1 MTQILEHFVPD
12 TDFNLHTLKS
22 LASSLCGENGQGTT
36 EGKGVT
42 ALSPAASSSVS
53 PAKTEAQDGNME
65 AGEIDELHQQLG
77 WLRVDSNGV
86 YSELALAGPHS
97 WLNSR

>member
-12 TDFNLHTLKS
+12 TDLNLHTLKA
-22 LASSLCGENGQGTT
+22 LANNLCGENAQDTAPG
-36 EGKGVT
+36 EGVA

-53 PAKTEAQDGNME
+53 PAKTEAQDGGME

-86 YSELALAGPHS
+86 YSELAPANLHS
-97 WLNSR
+97 

>member
-12 TDFNLHTLKS
+12 TDLNLHTLKA
-22 LASSLCGENGQGTT
+22 LANNLCGENGQDTT
-36 EGKGVT
+36 PGKGV
-42 ALSPAASSSVS
+42 AVLSPAASSSVS
-53 PAKTEAQDGNME
+53 PAKMEAQESHIE

-86 YSELALAGPHS
+86 YSELAPPPKL
-97 WLNSR
+97 LDR